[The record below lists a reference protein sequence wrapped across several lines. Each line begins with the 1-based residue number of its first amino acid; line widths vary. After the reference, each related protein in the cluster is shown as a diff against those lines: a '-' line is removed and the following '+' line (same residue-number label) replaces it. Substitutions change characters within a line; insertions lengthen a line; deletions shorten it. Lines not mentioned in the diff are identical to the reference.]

1 MGLKIIAHKQKLVRE
16 RATRKESNKLTFAFR
31 AVNDTLAGGFIF
43 DLTVWALALSRLWIG
58 SGARQAAVFR
68 SIRVR
73 WVDRD

>member
-1 MGLKIIAHKQKLVRE
+1 MIAQEPKSVWERVRRKQ
-16 RATRKESNKLTFAFR
+16 SDKLTFAFR
-31 AVNDTLAGGFIF
+31 AVNDTLAGGLIF

-58 SGARQAAVFR
+58 GGARQAAVFR